1 MRSRAIEKISKKDPE
16 LGAHIKKIDNDT
28 KAMIK
33 HLRSKNKT
41 KMTPQELDDIQA
53 GL

>member
-1 MRSRAIEKISKKDPE
+1 DPE
-16 LGAHIKKIDNDT
+16 LGAHIKKLDMDT

-33 HLRSKNKT
+33 HLTKQNKR

-53 GL
+53 GLNV